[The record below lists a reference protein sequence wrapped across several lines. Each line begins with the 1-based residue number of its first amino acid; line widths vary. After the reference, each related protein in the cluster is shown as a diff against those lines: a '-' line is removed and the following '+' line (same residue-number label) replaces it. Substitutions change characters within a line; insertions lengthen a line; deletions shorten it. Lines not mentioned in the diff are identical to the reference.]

1 VCGAGDTF
9 LAALVYQ
16 FLTTNQIPEA
26 LLFANR
32 AAAVTVKH
40 MGVYAPT
47 LKEINEA

>member
-1 VCGAGDTF
+1 MD
-9 LAALVYQ
+9 
-16 FLTTNQIPEA
+16 QIPEA
-26 LLFANR
+26 LVFANR